1 MPKPT
6 RPAQPTHALEIAL
19 YWEDTLLEEWLFRSP
34 RKILASNA
42 VSADVP
48 VRGAALEAPR
58 ALAGVNDV
66 GEWEVLVPPA
76 GLRFG
81 STTLRARL
89 VEQAAAIPRAPLTY
103 ELVPY
108 VGGSAAL
115 AAGILGLFMLLPP
128 SAGALNVNREHTS
141 SRIVAYL
148 QTANEIEPP
157 PPQTGATGGGENTK
171 DAGKTEPEGVSLE
184 GEAPKGEKNS
194 APRGEGRVTAQQAT
208 TSILG
213 VLASLGGAA
222 EGDESPWSAVLATA
236 SGKNAPGFGGFA
248 TNGYGGLAPTGT
260 GRGTCKNP
268 PCGETI
274 GVGGH
279 RTLGN
284 VGPGPG
290 GPNIGRGPGGGIGPR
305 EARVPH
311 MPRTTADTLAGAL
324 SRDHI
329 QRVIHRNLPKFRH
342 CYEQSLLSAP
352 DLAGRV
358 TLSFIVRADG
368 AVMSAEVASSDLA
381 SERTEKCLTDSM
393 KHLSFDASPGVT
405 AVTYPF
411 VFQSAP

>member
-157 PPQTGATGGGENTK
+157 PPQTGATGGGDASK

-184 GEAPKGEKNS
+184 GEAPKGERNR
-194 APRGEGRVTAQQAT
+194 APRGEVRVTAQQAT

-213 VLASLGGAA
+213 VLAGLHGAVN
-222 EGDESPWSAVLATA
+222 GTVYPDVKRDTRRD
-236 SGKNAPGFGGFA
+236 KDVPGFGGLGEQGF
-248 TNGYGGLAPTGT
+248 GGLGLNGT
-260 GRGTCKNP
+260 GRGTCDDP
-268 PCGETI
+268 PCGDTI
-274 GVGGH
+274 GVRGFTTH
-279 RTLGN
+279 GN

-290 GPNIGRGPGGGIGPR
+290 GPGIGRGPGGGIGPR

-381 SERTEKCLTDSM
+381 SERTEKCLADSM